1 MDDGILM
8 LLVMH
13 FIVLV
18 QMIVKLARSLAVSI
32 SRSDVATMMIGGGC
46 CWSVVVVSVVVV
58 VEGGWRVKKEGG
70 EWFFWWS

>member
-1 MDDGILM
+1 M

-32 SRSDVATMMIGGGC
+32 SRSDVAAMMIGGGC
-46 CWSVVVVSVVVV
+46 RWSCCCC
-58 VEGGWRVKKEGG
+58 GLWLLWRVEEG
-70 EWFFWWS
+70 E